1 MSRFDLYRAPDSLVV
16 RRRGVPPLRL
26 VSWLLLAA
34 ALALWVYL
42 LINR

>member
-1 MSRFDLYRAPDSLVV
+1 MSRFDLYRAPDPVIV

-34 ALALWVYL
+34 ALALWVYVL
-42 LINR
+42 LSR